1 MENLSVAYHLSGN
14 LGGFPILD
22 GKTNL
27 KRISFDTA
35 HGLEYL
41 HEHCYGKIV
50 HPDLKP
56 GNIHLDDNLEAFF
69 GGYKII
75 RLQLKSREL
84 WDTLPLNN
92 CMFLLWSYRCINEM
106 GKYLD

>member
-1 MENLSVAYHLSGN
+1 MENLVVAYHLNGN
-14 LGGFPILD
+14 LYRRK
-22 GKTNL
+22 GKNFVKR

-41 HEHCYGKIV
+41 HEHCNGKIV
-50 HPDLKP
+50 LKP
-56 GNIHLDDNLEAFF
+56 GNIHLDDDLEAFF
-69 GGYKII
+69 GGYKIV
-75 RLQLKSREL
+75 RLQLKFREL

-92 CMFLLWSYRCINEM
+92 CMFLLWSYWCINEM